1 MIWDLTHTKLWE
13 RLSFISSQRLNL
25 VKGEILQKQ
34 FFKTTIQAH

>member
-13 RLSFISSQRLNL
+13 RLSFISSQRLNT
-25 VKGEILQKQ
+25 GEILQKQ